1 MKNRNLRAPLAAL
14 PLAILALSSFASLSA
29 PLRGPEAPLPVTV
42 VAAATRSAIPVTDV
56 VADVSIVDR
65 EQIERSGA
73 NGLADVLSRVP
84 GITVTRNGGPAS
96 TTSVYLRGA
105 ETRFTA
111 VFVDGVR
118 VDSQSTGGASW
129 NAIPLAQVERIEVL
143 RGGRQPRSTD
153 RTPWPVWSRSSP
165 ARARRGFFSSPMW
178 AWAPTT
184 RAT

>member
-14 PLAILALSSFASLSA
+14 PLAILALSSHAQTSGTSTATEL
-29 PLRGPEAPLPVTV
+29 PETV
-42 VAAATRSAIPVTDV
+42 VTATRSAIPVADV

-118 VDSQSTGGASW
+118 VDSQLSL
-129 NAIPLAQVERIEVL
+129 IHI
-143 RGGRQPRSTD
+143 
-153 RTPWPVWSRSSP
+153 
-165 ARARRGFFSSPMW
+165 
-178 AWAPTT
+178 
-184 RAT
+184 